1 MFSNQDLS
9 AKYYMERNAY
19 NTNDPRKL
27 LELKRLEA
35 DALLDILRTINHD
48 DLKIGQLCKI
58 ARNVL
63 RAQLGA
69 KKVIFYYQANR
80 DWVEGI
86 RMGFEGLP
94 DVADEEL
101 FRLHEITEITEAEH
115 PALFQTSAEYVLPI
129 SNRDA
134 AQAYFVVADFA
145 DSEVERQNDLIF
157 IETIG
162 SILSVAIRNKQLF
175 KEKMQQEV
183 LVRELEVA
191 ETIQKQLL
199 ISDFNQFN
207 EIDVYATHIAHH
219 GVGGDFFDIIKKRK
233 GLTFVCI
240 ADVSGKGIGAALLM
254 SNLQA
259 NLRALC
265 ARYNDLEMII
275 KELNKILFNITT
287 GEKFVTLFLAKID
300 TSRSTLTYVNAGHNY
315 PIYVNANTQ
324 KSFDRGCILLGIM
337 PELEVEQERR
347 QLHAGDTL
355 FMFTDGVV
363 EQANARDDMFG
374 SERLADVLEKAVN
387 GTAQS
392 LIEEVQAELTQFTG
406 DTEVSDDITMMC
418 VKFL

>member
-1 MFSNQDLS
+1 
-9 AKYYMERNAY
+9 MERNAY

-48 DLKIGQLCKI
+48 ELRITQLCKI

-69 KKVIFYYQANR
+69 KKVVFYYQENR

-86 RMGFEGLP
+86 RLGFDEFQAE
-94 DVADEEL
+94 ADEEL
-101 FRLHEITEITEAEH
+101 FLMTQVTQVDPLLH
-115 PALFQTSAEYVLPI
+115 PALHATTAEYVLPI
-129 SNRDA
+129 NNRDEA
-134 AQAYFVVADFA
+134 RAFFVVADFA
-145 DSEVERQNDLIF
+145 DSEVERQSDLIF

-175 KEKMQQEV
+175 KEKMQQEL

-199 ISDFNQFN
+199 ISDFSPFQ
-207 EIDVYATHIAHH
+207 EIDVYAVHIAHH
-219 GVGGDFFDIIKKRK
+219 GVGGDFFDIIEKRK

-265 ARYNDLEMII
+265 ARYNDLEMIVR
-275 KELNKILFNITT
+275 ELNRILYNITV
-287 GEKFVTLFLAKID
+287 GEKFVTLFLARID
-300 TSRSTLTYVNAGHNY
+300 TSRKTLTYVNAGHNY
-315 PIYVNANTQ
+315 PIYLGHESGQ
-324 KSFDRGCILLGIM
+324 YPLDKGCILLGIM
-337 PELEVEQERR
+337 PELKIEQERR
-347 QLHAGDTL
+347 PIGPGEAL

-363 EQANARDDMFG
+363 EQANLKEEMFG
-374 SERLADVLEKAVN
+374 TERIVEALKDPSAFSSRQMIEHI
-387 GTAQS
+387 QS
-392 LIEEVQAELTQFTG
+392 ALNDFTG
-406 DTEVSDDITMMC
+406 EATVSDDITMMC